1 MSNLGSDGVVRG
13 REGAEEVRRAPAEAR
28 GGSSRR
34 REEQGGEAAGSR
46 GGAEV
51 GGGRFPRNRCTAGL
65 RGSARFPRW
74 HRTAAAAAASAP
86 RCRSVPAAGLG

>member
-1 MSNLGSDGVVRG
+1 MAEAAG
-13 REGAEEVRRAPAEAR
+13 RSGGRRRPAGEVLRVAR
-28 GGSSRR
+28 GGRAARLAPVRPRGAAAARR
-34 REEQGGEAAGSR
+34 LAAAVS
-46 GGAEV
+46 
-51 GGGRFPRNRCTAGL
+51 PRNRCTAGL